1 MTFDRGFVPQN
12 AAKRNNYTSKENGG
26 GQKQGGQQTKE
37 VEMAA
42 NLQADLFFEEL
53 DFEKVVK
60 KNGGAEYRVDGSPRN
75 QINASAVQNPA
86 DNLWDVEFPVDLSL
100 SEGGGGRG
108 VSGNASVVD
117 PKRHKLINEL
127 SDDDDLKSSIISSD
141 ESINAKITKMDFT
154 DDNPLNHSRG
164 LTRISRKELR
174 QSKLQKTQEV
184 NNKVKRM
191 LTSDFV
197 K

>member
-1 MTFDRGFVPQN
+1 
-12 AAKRNNYTSKENGG
+12 
-26 GQKQGGQQTKE
+26 
-37 VEMAA
+37 MAA

-75 QINASAVQNPA
+75 QVEASARQNPNNA

-108 VSGNASVVD
+108 VSANVSVVD
-117 PKRHKLINEL
+117 PKRHKLINEI

-174 QSKLQKTQEV
+174 QNKLQKTQEV